1 MPEDGADH
9 YSLSHTRH
17 GVAFRHG
24 KGTAGGNG
32 GGDDDNDDEEDEEED
47 EEENEAPAATATSA
61 SKRGWA
67 VLKKRF
73 SKSSQPLTPSHK

>member
-1 MPEDGADH
+1 LPEDGADH

-24 KGTAGGNG
+24 RGN
-32 GGDDDNDDEEDEEED
+32 GGDDDDDDDDAEEED
-47 EEENEAPAATATSA
+47 EEENEAPVATATSA

-67 VLKKRF
+67 ALKKRF